1 MATLVHSAL
10 HREEDEFRAALLD
23 LWAQDGWWDDVL
35 ALASQRP
42 ALSARAPWWKAVAA
56 ALVLHWLA
64 FAATLFVSSESPSAI
79 SPGSGATMQVTI
91 LPAWPLPGDRTP
103 RLGSVAS
110 NETMASATGGSTK
123 FEAAFRSPP
132 TAITTT
138 PTEPRPQPSPLP
150 ENPPAQTLSNV
161 QHQNPALADL
171 PPSEPDPALNVWEH
185 GVLEKLAVL
194 KRYPA
199 SALRAGQRDTVMVR
213 FVVDRAGK
221 VLSAEIA
228 RSQGFAPLDDEAR
241 KLLLRASPLP
251 ALPSGAEEEMQFVI
265 PIVFSLRR

>member
-10 HREEDEFRAALLD
+10 HRGEDEFRAALLD

-35 ALASQRP
+35 APAPQRP
-42 ALSARAPWWKAVAA
+42 ALSAGAPWWKAIAV

-64 FAATLFVSSESPSAI
+64 FATTLFVSSESPSAI
-79 SPGSGATMQVTI
+79 SPGSGATMQVMM
-91 LPAWPLPGDRTP
+91 LPAWPRPGDRTP
-103 RLGSVAS
+103 RLGSAAS
-110 NETMASATGGSTK
+110 NETMASAVGGSTK
-123 FEAAFRSPP
+123 SEAALRSPAA
-132 TAITTT
+132 AITTM
-138 PTEPRPQPSPLP
+138 PTELKPQSSPSP
-150 ENPPAQTLSNV
+150 ENPPVDTPSNV

-171 PPSEPDPALNVWEH
+171 PPSEPDPALDVWEH

-199 SALRAGQRDTVMVR
+199 NALRAGQRDTVMVR

-228 RSQGFAPLDDEAR
+228 RSRGFAPLDEEAR

-265 PIVFSLRR
+265 PIAFSLRR